1 MVFQLL
7 NSPYYYCPPDDVTQ
21 NLLLLTNNTIFMSFI
36 IILSAGQSYEVIAT
50 GLGKRVYRLPKKNW
64 GHFDSNLNHP

>member
-7 NSPYYYCPPDDVTQ
+7 NSPYYYCPPYDVTQ

-36 IILSAGQSYEVIAT
+36 IILSASQSYEVITT
-50 GLGKRVYRLPKKNW
+50 GLGKKVYRLQKKKA
-64 GHFDSNLNHP
+64 L